1 MSSNNLTKI
10 EQELLNKL
18 NLKAAVILQIE
29 ETLAAKKIP
38 INSEALYAL
47 ETEELIAFLE
57 NWSDEKQ
64 AELRGQINE

>member
-1 MSSNNLTKI
+1 MNTHNLTQT
-10 EQELLNKL
+10 EQELLDKL

-38 INSEALYAL
+38 VNSEALYAL
-47 ETEELIAFLE
+47 ETEELITFLE

-64 AELRGQINE
+64 AELRAQIKK